1 MINYSITIMG
11 TKPGTKKGQITET
24 KAYGTSQVH
33 EVLDVDKFAEHI
45 TNHGCAYDKGDVVAI
60 ITKVVSCLREQMLEG
75 NKVILGDLGAFYV
88 ELATEGATL
97 AEDFSA
103 TNIKAVNVRWAPG
116 DRFKNLRDAAT
127 FNLVPTRASQAES
140 NKAIKNQETI
150 QGME

>member
-1 MINYSITIMG
+1 MIDYAITIMS

-24 KAYGTSQVH
+24 KAYGTSQVR
-33 EVLDVDKFAEHI
+33 EVLSVEQFAEHI
-45 TNHGCAYDKGDVVAI
+45 TSHGCAYDAGDVKAI
-60 ITKVVSCLREQMLEG
+60 ITKVVNCLREQMLAG
-75 NKVILGDLGAFYV
+75 NKVILGELGGFYP

-103 TNIKAVNVRWAPG
+103 NNIKEVNVRWLPG
-116 DRFKNLRDAAT
+116 ERFKDLRSEAT